1 MYKRQ
6 RPEIGKVLSVS
17 SGIKLAEIANNGKRL
32 TDLELALLRKLLPED
47 IESQLL
53 SSYITNGDN
62 QVRLSARVIESYEG
76 LNRKDLINSVKNDLE
91 TKFNISSDKYKL
103 TGISVI
109 YNNLLQSLF
118 GSLIGSIS
126 IVFISIFIMFLF
138 LFKYCQNK
146 KIIIHS
152 LKSFIN

>member
-1 MYKRQ
+1 MEN

-17 SGIKLAEIANNGKRL
+17 SGIKLAEIANNGNRL
-32 TDLELALLRKLLPED
+32 TDLELVLLRKLLPKD

-91 TKFNISSDKYKL
+91 TKFNISSDEYKL

-118 GSLIGSIS
+118 GSLIGSIG
-126 IVFISIFIMFLF
+126 IVFTSIFDLDLTFL
-138 LFKYCQNK
+138 
-146 KIIIHS
+146 
-152 LKSFIN
+152 